1 VVIAQLSFFG
11 AVAVIA
17 WVYVGYPIVLGIVA
31 WLRSK
36 PVGRQPVE
44 PPVSLV
50 ICAYNEERDIRRKL
64 EESVTCDYPAD
75 RLEVI
80 VASDG
85 SSDRTDDIVR
95 EFEGRPGPRV
105 RLLRVEGRGG
115 KTVAQNAAVR
125 AATGEILVFSD
136 VTTVYTPG
144 TIRAMVANFADP
156 RVGCVGGDLHYE
168 KDPHNP
174 SAQGRALFWSYERQL
189 RVWESQVHSIVGVAG
204 CVYAMRRELYEPL
217 DPGAISDFVQPGR
230 ITERGWRTVL
240 EPAGLAFEP
249 VESHTLGEELHR
261 RARVI
266 TRGLRGAFRMPA
278 LLNPLRHPWFA
289 TLLWSHR
296 VLRWLVPVFLLILL
310 AASMA
315 LASRGGLY
323 AVALAGQVAVYGAG
337 LIAFGLERARV
348 RVPGA
353 FIPLYFCVVNLAPLL
368 ALAWLARGERKVVWE
383 TGR

>member
-1 VVIAQLSFFG
+1 TMLRRR
-11 AVAVIA
+11 AVPRRAI
-17 WVYVGYPIVLGIVA
+17 
-31 WLRSK
+31 
-36 PVGRQPVE
+36 E
-44 PPVSLV
+44 PSVSLI

-64 EESVTCDYPAD
+64 EETVACDYPAD

-85 SSDRTDDIVR
+85 STDRTDDIVR
-95 EFEGRPGPRV
+95 EFAPRV

-115 KTVAQNAAVR
+115 KTVAQNAAVE

-136 VTTVYTPG
+136 VTTVYAPG
-144 TIRAMVANFADP
+144 TIRAMVENFADLT
-156 RVGCVGGDLHYE
+156 VGCVAGDLHYE

-189 RVWESQVHSIVGVAG
+189 RIWESQVHSIIGVAG
-204 CVYAMRRELYEPL
+204 CAYAMRRELYRPL
-217 DPGAISDFVQPGR
+217 DAGAISDFVQPGR
-230 ITERGWRTVL
+230 VTERGWRTVL
-240 EPAGLAFEP
+240 EPRALVYEG
-249 VESHTLGEELHR
+249 VESHSLGEELYR
-261 RARVI
+261 RARVV
-266 TRGLRGAFRMPA
+266 TRGLRGAVCMPA

-296 VLRWLVPVFLLILL
+296 VLRWLVPVFLLVLL
-310 AASMA
+310 GASMA
-315 LASRGGLY
+315 LAGRGGFYRL
-323 AVALAGQVAVYGAG
+323 ALVAQLAVYGSG
-337 LIAFGLERARV
+337 LIAFALDRARV

>member
-1 VVIAQLSFFG
+1 VIAEMSFYG
-11 AVAVIA
+11 ALAVIA
-17 WVYVGYPIVLGIVA
+17 WVYVGYPVVLGLVA
-31 WLRSK
+31 TLRRR
-36 PVGRQPVE
+36 PVNRRAVHPD
-44 PPVSLV
+44 VSLI

-64 EESVTCDYPAD
+64 EETLACDYPPE

-85 SSDRTDDIVR
+85 STDRTDEIVR
-95 EFEGRPGPRV
+95 EFVRDSSPCI

-115 KTVAQNAAVR
+115 KTVAQNAAVQ
-125 AATGEILVFSD
+125 AAGGDILVFSD
-136 VTTVYTPG
+136 VTTVYAPG
-144 TIRAMVANFADP
+144 TIRAMVENFADP
-156 RVGCVGGDLHYE
+156 AVGCVGGDLHYE

-189 RVWESQVHSIVGVAG
+189 RIWESQVHSIIGVAG
-204 CVYAMRRELYEPL
+204 CVYAMRRELYRPL
-217 DPGAISDFVQPGR
+217 DAGAISDFVQPGSV
-230 ITERGWRTVL
+230 TERGWRTVL
-240 EPAGLAFEP
+240 EPQALAYEP
-249 VESHTLGEELHR
+249 VESHSLGEELNR

-266 TRGLRGAFRMPA
+266 TRGLRGAFRMPK
-278 LLNPLRHPWFA
+278 LLNPMRHPWFA

-296 VLRWLVPVFLLILL
+296 VLRWLVPVFLLLLL
-310 AASMA
+310 ASSAGLVSHGGFFRLA
-315 LASRGGLY
+315 LAAQLAIY
-323 AVALAGQVAVYGAG
+323 ASG

>member
-1 VVIAQLSFFG
+1 VIAKMSFYG
-11 AVAVIA
+11 ALAVIA
-17 WVYVGYPIVLGIVA
+17 WVYVGYPVVLGLVA
-31 WLRSK
+31 MLRRR
-36 PVGRQPVE
+36 PVNRRAVHPK
-44 PPVSLV
+44 VSLI

-64 EESVTCDYPAD
+64 DETLACDYPPD

-85 SSDRTDDIVR
+85 STDRTDDIVR
-95 EFEGRPGPRV
+95 EFVRGSAPCI

-115 KTVAQNAAVR
+115 KTVAQNAAVE
-125 AATGEILVFSD
+125 AASGEILVFSD
-136 VTTVYTPG
+136 VTTVYAPG
-144 TIRAMVANFADP
+144 TIRAMVENFADP
-156 RVGCVGGDLHYE
+156 AVGCVGGDLHYE

-174 SAQGRALFWSYERQL
+174 SAQGRALFWGYERQL
-189 RVWESQVHSIVGVAG
+189 RIWESQIHSIIGVAG
-204 CVYAMRRELYEPL
+204 CVYAMRRELYRPL
-217 DPGAISDFVQPGR
+217 DAGAISDFVQPGSV
-230 ITERGWRTVL
+230 TERGWRTVL
-240 EPAGLAFEP
+240 EPQALAYEP
-249 VESHTLGEELHR
+249 VESHSLGEELYR

-266 TRGLRGAFRMPA
+266 TRGLRGAFRMPE
-278 LLNPLRHPWFA
+278 LLNPVRHPWFA

-296 VLRWLVPVFLLILL
+296 VLRWLVPVFLLLLL
-310 AASMA
+310 ASSAG
-315 LASRGGLY
+315 LASRGGLFALVLAAQLAIY
-323 AVALAGQVAVYGAG
+323 ASG

>member
-1 VVIAQLSFFG
+1 MAELSFFG
-11 AVAVIA
+11 ALAVIA
-17 WVYVGYPIVLGIVA
+17 WVYAGYPVALGLLA
-31 WLRSK
+31 TLRRK
-36 PVGRQPVE
+36 PVDKRSVE
-44 PPVSLV
+44 LRVSLV

-64 EESVTCDYPAD
+64 EETLACDYPAD

-85 SSDRTDDIVR
+85 STDRTDDIVR
-95 EFEGRPGPRV
+95 EFAPRV

-115 KTVAQNAAVR
+115 KTVAQNAAVQ
-125 AATGEILVFSD
+125 AATGDILVFSD

-144 TIRAMVANFADP
+144 TIRAMVENFADP

-204 CVYAMRRELYEPL
+204 CVYAMRRDLYQPL
-217 DPGAISDFVQPGR
+217 EPGAISDFVQPGKV
-230 ITERGWRTVL
+230 TERGWRTVL
-240 EPAGLAFEP
+240 EPKALAFEP
-249 VESHTLGEELHR
+249 VESHTVGEELYR

-266 TRGLRGAFRMPA
+266 TRGLRGAFRMPV
-278 LLNPLRHPWFA
+278 LLNPLKHPWFA

-296 VLRWLVPVFLLILL
+296 VLRWLVPVFLLVLL
-310 AASMA
+310 AASAA
-315 LASRGGLY
+315 LAGRGGFY
-323 AVALAGQVAVYGAG
+323 ALALAGQLAVYGAG
-337 LIAFGLERARV
+337 LLAFALERTRV

-368 ALAWLARGERKVVWE
+368 ALARLARGERQVVWE